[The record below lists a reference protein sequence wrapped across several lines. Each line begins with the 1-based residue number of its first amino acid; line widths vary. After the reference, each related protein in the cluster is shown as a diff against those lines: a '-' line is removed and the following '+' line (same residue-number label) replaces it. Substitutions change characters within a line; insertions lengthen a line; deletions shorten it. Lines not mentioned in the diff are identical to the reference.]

1 MLTTEEY
8 AELSA
13 RYCAPTHLP
22 IPIVIHKGEGA
33 RLRDIDGKEYI
44 DFLSSFSVANQGHS
58 HPRIVKAMID
68 QCQKIALCTSALQN
82 ETYPLLCKKICDL
95 LGYDMAASM
104 NSGSEGV
111 DMAIKIA
118 RKWGYNVK
126 GIEPDQAKVLTV
138 TGNYHGKTLG
148 PVSGSSFSY
157 AKDGFGPLL
166 PNIGPNVAGFEVR
179 FTNLD
184 DIKKAFET
192 SGKELAAVLIECV
205 QGFAGCLPTEPGYL
219 QAVQELCREHNVLL
233 IADEIQ
239 TGFGRTGT
247 LMAYQH
253 DGIKPDLVVIGK
265 ALTGGLYPMSMVLG
279 SKTIMTQIHIGVH
292 TSTFAANPLASAVGI
307 AAVDVVISEGLAE
320 RSRRLGAEL
329 KDRLNSISSPHT
341 TVKATGRG
349 LFCALHI
356 DESHPSGRV
365 TAERLSRLM
374 RKLGVVIIAVGNR
387 LRIAPPL
394 VIREEDLWKGVN
406 ILEEA
411 LSKLIYVED
420 I

>member
-1 MLTTEEY
+1 
-8 AELSA
+8 
-13 RYCAPTHLP
+13 
-22 IPIVIHKGEGA
+22 
-33 RLRDIDGKEYI
+33 
-44 DFLSSFSVANQGHS
+44 
-58 HPRIVKAMID
+58 
-68 QCQKIALCTSALQN
+68 
-82 ETYPLLCKKICDL
+82 
-95 LGYDMAASM
+95 MAASM

-179 FTNLD
+179 FSNLD

-279 SKTIMTQIHIGVH
+279 SKTIMTQIHIGV
-292 TSTFAANPLASAVGI
+292 
-307 AAVDVVISEGLAE
+307 
-320 RSRRLGAEL
+320 
-329 KDRLNSISSPHT
+329 
-341 TVKATGRG
+341 
-349 LFCALHI
+349 
-356 DESHPSGRV
+356 
-365 TAERLSRLM
+365 
-374 RKLGVVIIAVGNR
+374 
-387 LRIAPPL
+387 
-394 VIREEDLWKGVN
+394 
-406 ILEEA
+406 
-411 LSKLIYVED
+411 
-420 I
+420 